1 MKHKAPQYTMIL
13 SGSGFRD
20 NHTRGVIAHFMNE
33 KIADGSQPLILR
45 NR

>member
-20 NHTRGVIAHFMNE
+20 NHTRGDDRAFYERKNCGWFTTLDF
-33 KIADGSQPLILR
+33 A
-45 NR
+45 